1 MSLLVAG
8 AIAGAALG
16 GLAAGL
22 GSHSK
27 RRKAKKMR
35 RAMEEKRRE
44 NEAWYNKN
52 YYADATQ
59 RADAQRALQRLNQDI
74 QNRNARAAGAQA
86 VTGGTEEAVA
96 ATKQANAEAIGNAL
110 SNITTNAEARKGKI
124 EEQFRTAD
132 SAYSDQIAALKAQE
146 PSGLD
151 IAGNVIGGMA
161 NGAQAG
167 MGLADGLGAG
177 KKKAPTT

>member
-1 MSLLVAG
+1 M
-8 AIAGAALG
+8 
-16 GLAAGL
+16 
-22 GSHSK
+22 
-27 RRKAKKMR
+27 
-35 RAMEEKRRE
+35 
-44 NEAWYNKN
+44 
-52 YYADATQ
+52 
-59 RADAQRALQRLNQDI
+59 
-74 QNRNARAAGAQA
+74 
-86 VTGGTEEAVA
+86 TGGTEEAVA

-110 SNITTNAEARKGKI
+110 SNITTNAEARKDRI

-146 PSGLD
+146 PTGLD

-167 MGLADGLGAG
+167 MGLADGLGLG